1 MNQDRLDELI
11 DKYAF
16 GTISPEE
23 LRELLDWY
31 HSAEITSVE
40 WPIEEP
46 EEQDHLQQRMLM
58 RLQAQIRATPAISA
72 PPEIPAVPKTTA
84 VPDIPAVPD
93 ITEVPEYT
101 EVPAAEP
108 LVIPI
113 DASSDRSG
121 ARRRLFRPGP
131 WQVAACLAIL
141 FSTIWIARRYSYPTG
156 SPAMVELR
164 NPSGKI
170 LAIRLP
176 DSSEV
181 WLNAA
186 TTIRY
191 SSDLGKGHSASREVY
206 LEGEGYFDIAE
217 DRDHSFIVH
226 AGSLTTTVLGTRF
239 DVKSFTGERQA
250 FISVISGKVRVR
262 DSARVLDVLTAARQ
276 LQVDTRTGISTTVSA
291 DTSQVLGWRQ
301 GKLQFSGQTMEE
313 IAASLG
319 RWYNVHFSFA
329 NPAISRCRY
338 YLNFENTIP
347 LQQMLAAL
355 RETTDLTFRED
366 AALHTITI
374 SGNGCN

>member
-23 LRELLDWY
+23 LQELLDWY
-31 HSAEITSVE
+31 HSAEIVKVE
-40 WPIEEP
+40 WPTEEP

-58 RLQAQIRATPAISA
+58 RLQTQIRVTAEEPVVTEKTAK
-72 PPEIPAVPKTTA
+72 PEIPVVPVA
-84 VPDIPAVPD
+84 D
-93 ITEVPEYT
+93 
-101 EVPAAEP
+101 P

-113 DASSDRSG
+113 DASSGGNG
-121 ARRRLFRPGP
+121 ARRRIFRLGP

-141 FSTIWIARRYSYPTG
+141 FSSIWIARQYPDLTG
-156 SPAMVELR
+156 RPALVEVR
-164 NPSGKI
+164 NPSGRI
-170 LAIRLP
+170 QAIRLP

-186 TTIRY
+186 STIRY
-191 SSDLGKGHSASREVY
+191 SPDLGKGHDAPREVY
-206 LEGEGYFDIAE
+206 LEGEGYFDVAE
-217 DRDHSFIVH
+217 DPAHSFVVH

-239 DVKSFTGERQA
+239 DVKSFSGERLS
-250 FISVISGKVRVR
+250 SVAVINGKVRVR

-276 LQVDTRTGISTTVSA
+276 LQVDAGTGISTTVSV

-319 RWYNVHFSFA
+319 RWYNVQFSFT
-329 NPAISRCRY
+329 NPTISRCRY
-338 YLNFENTIP
+338 YLNFENTIS
-347 LQQMLAAL
+347 LQQMLTAL
-355 RETTDLTFRED
+355 KETTDLSFQED
-366 AALHTITI
+366 AAHHTVTI

>member
-23 LRELLDWY
+23 LQELLDWY
-31 HSAEITSVE
+31 HSAEITTVE
-40 WPIEEP
+40 WHTEEP

-58 RLQAQIRATPAISA
+58 RLQTQIRATPVA
-72 PPEIPAVPKTTA
+72 
-84 VPDIPAVPD
+84 D
-93 ITEVPEYT
+93 
-101 EVPAAEP
+101 P

-113 DASSDRSG
+113 DASSDRNG
-121 ARRRLFRPGP
+121 ARKRIFRLGP
-131 WQVAACLAIL
+131 WQVAACLAII
-141 FSTIWIARRYSYPTG
+141 FSFIWIARQYPGLTG
-156 SPAMVELR
+156 TPALVELR

-170 LAIRLP
+170 RAVRLP

-186 TTIRY
+186 STIRY
-191 SSDLGKGHSASREVY
+191 SPDLGKGHNAPREVY
-206 LEGEGYFDIAE
+206 LEGEGYFDVAE
-217 DRDHSFIVH
+217 DREHSFIVH

-239 DVKSFTGERQA
+239 DVKSFSGERQA
-250 FISVISGKVRVR
+250 SISVISGKVRVR

-276 LQVDTRTGISTTVSA
+276 LQVDTRTGISTTVSV

-319 RWYNVHFSFA
+319 RWYNVQFSFT

-338 YLNFENTIP
+338 YLNFENTIS

-355 RETTDLTFRED
+355 KETTDLGFQED
-366 AALHTITI
+366 AAHHTVTI

>member
-23 LRELLDWY
+23 LQELLDWY
-31 HSAEITSVE
+31 HSAEIDTVE
-40 WPIEEP
+40 WPTEEP
-46 EEQDHLQQRMLM
+46 EEHDHLQERMLM
-58 RLQAQIRATPAISA
+58 RLQTQIRALPEQPAA
-72 PPEIPAVPKTTA
+72 PV
-84 VPDIPAVPD
+84 
-93 ITEVPEYT
+93 
-101 EVPAAEP
+101 AEP

-113 DASSDRSG
+113 GASSGADGADHADEVDRADAAVEVSG
-121 ARRRLFRPGP
+121 ARRRIFRLGP

-141 FSTIWIARRYSYPTG
+141 FSSIWIARQYPGLVGT
-156 SPAMVELR
+156 PALVEVR

-170 LAIRLP
+170 RAIRLP

-186 TTIRY
+186 SAIRY
-191 SSDLGKGHSASREVY
+191 SPDFGKEHDAPREVY
-206 LEGEGYFDIAE
+206 LEGEGYFDVAQ
-217 DRDHSFIVH
+217 DPAHSFIVH

-239 DVKSFTGERQA
+239 DVKSFSGERQA
-250 FISVISGKVRVR
+250 TVSVISGKVSVR

-276 LQVDTRTGISTTVSA
+276 LQVDRRTGMTTTVSV
-291 DTSQVLGWRQ
+291 DTGQVVGWRQ

-313 IAASLG
+313 ITASLG
-319 RWYNVHFSFA
+319 RWYNVQFVFA
-329 NPAISRCRY
+329 DPAISRCRY

-347 LQQMLAAL
+347 LQQMLTAL
-355 RETTDLTFRED
+355 KETTDLSFRED
-366 AALHTITI
+366 PADHTVTI